1 MNLQDMNNQELH
13 DKFSKTAVKTERK
26 IMHIVVEFIMEMDRR
41 RSFLDF
47 AYPSLYE
54 FLTKA
59 HGYSSG
65 AAQRRIDSAR
75 LLQEVPPLA
84 EEN

>member
-1 MNLQDMNNQELH
+1 MNLQNMNNQELH
-13 DKFSKTAVKTERK
+13 DKFSKVVKTERK

-59 HGYSSG
+59 PRLQLRGSST
-65 AAQRRIDSAR
+65 
-75 LLQEVPPLA
+75 P
-84 EEN
+84 N